1 MDKRIQV
8 LFLIESSI
16 SFVSRALKG
25 FLEEKEILTDV
36 LEIKKSISEHPKEM
50 PPIVVVDANVLMEH
64 SKERVFLYDFSIEHG
79 AKFVIMGEQEEID
92 EVSAITAPSLI
103 AKTLIRPINAKEA
116 ADAIDELLEK
126 IKNNEIRKSIMVV
139 DDSPTFLRT
148 VLEWL
153 ENDYNVQ
160 ICPSALAAIKLISEK
175 KPDLILLDYEMP
187 VCTGAQFLEMLNS
200 DATDVRPPVI
210 FLTSRNDQETVRELL
225 ALKPE
230 GYLLKTQPKE
240 SILNSIQMF
249 FNKLAS
255 ES

>member
-1 MDKRIQV
+1 MEEKIQV
-8 LFLIESSI
+8 LFLIDSSI

-25 FLEEKEILTDV
+25 FLEEKEITTET
-36 LEIKKSISEHPKEM
+36 LEVSKSMADHPKVM
-50 PPIVVVDANVLMEH
+50 PPIVLADANVLLEH
-64 SKERVFLYDFSIEHG
+64 AKERVFLYDFCIEHG
-79 AKFVIMGEQEEID
+79 SKFVFMGEPEEID
-92 EVSAITAPSLI
+92 EISAITSPSLI
-103 AKTLIRPINAKEA
+103 AKSLTRPINAKEA
-116 ADAIDELLEK
+116 AEEIDGLLER
-126 IKNNEIRKSIMVV
+126 IKSKEMRKNIMVV

-148 VLEWL
+148 VSEWL

-160 ICPSALAAIKLISEK
+160 ICPSAVAAIKLISAK

-200 DATDVRPPVI
+200 DSTDQRPPVI
-210 FLTSRNDQETVRELL
+210 FLTSRNDQETVKELL

-249 FNKLAS
+249 FQK
-255 ES
+255 